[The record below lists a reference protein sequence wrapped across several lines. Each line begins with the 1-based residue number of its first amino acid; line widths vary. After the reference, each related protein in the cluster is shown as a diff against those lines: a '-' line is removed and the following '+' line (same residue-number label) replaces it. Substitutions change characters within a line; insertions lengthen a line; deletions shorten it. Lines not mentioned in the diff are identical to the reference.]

1 MRRQLLISFVAV
13 SFLFSAASAAP
24 GEAVQPPPN
33 SVQVNFDNVDIKDFA
48 KVVSEATGK
57 DIIIPPNLRG
67 KITVVSPKPI
77 PKKELFD
84 LFVAALDELG
94 YQVVNYRHYVK
105 IVKNREAP
113 KESTTVVKGP
123 VDGGDQVVTYIFVP
137 RHLQVMTLQGLI
149 RNMLSSVGRV
159 SYVRETNAIVV
170 TDKEKNV
177 HRLITVLN
185 RLDRAPLKL
194 QIASYTFK
202 NAKAEQVAK
211 ILQSLLEKGFAFDI
225 AKTFPLPGRQYFHFA
240 VDQRTNTLYVVGTPS
255 IIVKVLKLSQKL
267 DKPLKV
273 KEGDVHI
280 IKLNYAFADDMAKVL
295 DSLFKGTGQRKFGLT
310 GPVRVVADKGSN
322 SLIVLASPEDFSVV
336 KDVVK
341 SIDVKRPQ
349 VFVEVQI
356 VEMSMDKLLQMGVE
370 WKFLS
375 RGNYVPFGGSL
386 YGNLPLQPGYPNAS
400 PGLLLGI
407 AKWRDGVPD
416 IGLLLNAYAKEG
428 GVNVIATPQILT
440 LDNEEAEINIS
451 KVIPYSTGVK
461 YDTNNNPVISYDYK
475 DVGIVLKI
483 TPHITASGEVRLKVY
498 EKVEDVVGYANAD
511 QTAPIT
517 SKREAKTTV
526 DVHDGQTLVIGGLI
540 KRKKLTTVE
549 KVPVLGSIPVIGN
562 LFKKTG
568 HQIEKTNLLVFI
580 TPHIVRNTQEEQA
593 LTARKVREYRENL
606 LEIKRSRRGVLSD
619 VRGFGQFELDKGLQ
633 VHVKDIN

>member
-1 MRRQLLISFVAV
+1 MVKRTV
-13 SFLFSAASAAP
+13 SAALLAASTVLVAP
-24 GEAVQPPPN
+24 IQPPLLAQEPK
-33 SVQVNFDNVDIKDFA
+33 SVQVNFVDVDIKDFT
-48 KVVSEATGK
+48 KVVSQATGK
-57 DIIIPPNLRG
+57 NIIVPPTLRG
-67 KITVVSPKPI
+67 KITIISPKPI

-94 YQVVNYRHYVK
+94 YQVVNYKDYVK
-105 IVKNREAP
+105 IVRNREVAR
-113 KESTTVVKGP
+113 ESTTVLTGR
-123 VDGGDQVVTYIFVP
+123 VDGGDIVVTYIYIP
-137 RHLQVMTLQGLI
+137 RHLYVMNLQGLI
-149 RNMLSSVGRV
+149 RNMLSPVGRV
-159 SYVRETNAIVV
+159 SFVRESNAVV
-170 TDKEKNV
+170 ITDKEKNV
-177 HRLITVLN
+177 HRIVKVLS

-194 QIASYTFK
+194 KIASYTFK
-202 NAKAEQVAK
+202 NAKAQDVVK
-211 ILQSLLEKGFAFDI
+211 VLQALLEKGFAFDI
-225 AKTFPLPGRQYFHFA
+225 AKTFPLPGREYYHFA
-240 VDQRTNTLYVVGTPS
+240 VDDRTNTLYVVGTPKT
-255 IIVKVLKLSQKL
+255 IVRVLQLCEKL
-267 DKPLKV
+267 DRPIKV
-273 KEGDVHI
+273 KEGDIHI
-280 IKLNYAFADDMAKVL
+280 IKLNYAFAEDMAKVL
-295 DSLFKGTGQRKFGLT
+295 DSLFKGTSQKKFGLS
-310 GPVRVVADKGSN
+310 GPVKVVADKGSN
-322 SLIVLASPEDFSVV
+322 SLIVLASPQDFAVV

-386 YGNLPLQPGYPNAS
+386 YGNLPLQPGYPSAS

-580 TPHIVRNTQEEQA
+580 TPHIVRNTEEEQA
-593 LTARKVREYRENL
+593 LTARKVAEYRENL
-606 LEIKRSRRGVLSD
+606 LEIKRSRKGILSD
-619 VRGFGQFELDKGLQ
+619 IKDFGQFELNKGLM
-633 VHVKDIN
+633 VNVKDVK

>member
-1 MRRQLLISFVAV
+1 MVKRTV
-13 SFLFSAASAAP
+13 SAALLAALAILVAP
-24 GEAVQPPPN
+24 IQPPLLAQEPK
-33 SVQVNFDNVDIKDFA
+33 SVQVNFVDVDIKDFT
-48 KVVSEATGK
+48 KVVSQATGK
-57 DIIIPPNLRG
+57 NIIVPPTLRG
-67 KITVVSPKPI
+67 KITIISPKPI

-94 YQVVNYRHYVK
+94 YQVVNYKDYVK
-105 IVKNREAP
+105 IVRNREVAR
-113 KESTTVVKGP
+113 ESTTVLTGR
-123 VDGGDQVVTYIFVP
+123 VDGGDIVVTYIYIP
-137 RHLQVMTLQGLI
+137 RHLYVMNLQGLI
-149 RNMLSSVGRV
+149 RNMLSPVGRV
-159 SYVRETNAIVV
+159 SFVRESNAVV
-170 TDKEKNV
+170 ITDKEKNV
-177 HRLITVLN
+177 HRIVKVLS

-194 QIASYTFK
+194 KIASYTFK
-202 NAKAEQVAK
+202 NAKAQDVVK
-211 ILQSLLEKGFAFDI
+211 VLQALLEKGFAFDI
-225 AKTFPLPGRQYFHFA
+225 AKTFPLPGREYYHFA
-240 VDQRTNTLYVVGTPS
+240 VDDRTNTLYVVGTPKT
-255 IIVKVLKLSQKL
+255 IVRVLQLCEKL
-267 DKPLKV
+267 DRPIKV
-273 KEGDVHI
+273 KEGDIHI
-280 IKLNYAFADDMAKVL
+280 IKLNYAFAEDMAKVL
-295 DSLFKGTGQRKFGLT
+295 DSLFKGTSQKKFGLS
-310 GPVRVVADKGSN
+310 GPVKVVADKGSN
-322 SLIVLASPEDFSVV
+322 SLIVLASPQDFAVV

-386 YGNLPLQPGYPNAS
+386 YGNLPLQPGYPSAS

-580 TPHIVRNTQEEQA
+580 TPHIVRNTEEEQA
-593 LTARKVREYRENL
+593 LTARKVAEYRENL
-606 LEIKRSRRGVLSD
+606 LEIKRSRKGILSD
-619 VRGFGQFELDKGLQ
+619 IKGFGQFELNKGLM
-633 VHVKDIN
+633 VNVKDVK